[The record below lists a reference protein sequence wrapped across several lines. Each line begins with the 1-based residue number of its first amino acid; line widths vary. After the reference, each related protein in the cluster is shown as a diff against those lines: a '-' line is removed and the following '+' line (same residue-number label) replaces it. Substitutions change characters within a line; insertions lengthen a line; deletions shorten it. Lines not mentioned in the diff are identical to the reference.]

1 MHVLGSGATPAMY
14 FATLLILMVMS
25 NPAQAQ
31 ALAKRPQPPD
41 AAAPAGA
48 EIDLQL
54 SRVYIRVGKTGL
66 GHPHGVEGRLASG
79 RLLLGA
85 TQNAG
90 DLIFDMRSFF
100 ADTPAARAR
109 VGLEGETDAATQKKV
124 NANMRG
130 PDVLD
135 VDRFPQ
141 ARFRIASATPRKA
154 IAPGE
159 PPIYDIVGQFTLH
172 GVTRPLRFEA
182 VVNSAEGRSGVSG
195 RFSIKQTDFGIT
207 PYTAALGAV
216 GVADTL
222 EIWGDLWFAPVR
234 QARR

>member
-1 MHVLGSGATPAMY
+1 L
-14 FATLLILMVMS
+14 
-25 NPAQAQ
+25 
-31 ALAKRPQPPD
+31 
-41 AAAPAGA
+41 AGA
-48 EIDLQL
+48 EIDPQL

-79 RLLLGA
+79 HLFLGA

-90 DLIFDMRSFF
+90 DLVFDMRTFI

-109 VGLEGETDAATQKKV
+109 VGLEGDTDAATQKKV

-135 VDRFPQ
+135 VESFPQ
-141 ARFRIASATPRKA
+141 ARFRITSATPRRA
-154 IAPGE
+154 TQPGE
-159 PPIYDIVGQFTLH
+159 PPVYDLVGQFTLQ

-182 VVNSAEGRSGVSG
+182 VVTSEKGRSGVAG

-234 QARR
+234 QVRR